1 MDKNKLNLGRTF
13 QSHLG
18 RKIHKKHLHVPPST
32 RCNLQFISEEKHSK
46 SGSRSNNTL
55 LATFSCKLCLIS
67 LFDVFFNFLFTVTY
81 DFLNLLRDWRIFR
94 VKVWIF

>member
-1 MDKNKLNLGRTF
+1 MDKNKLNLGRTL

-46 SGSRSNNTL
+46 SGKTASFEKPKPINTRENQV
-55 LATFSCKLCLIS
+55 LCLLVSATVI
-67 LFDVFFNFLFTVTY
+67 FFF
-81 DFLNLLRDWRIFR
+81 
-94 VKVWIF
+94 